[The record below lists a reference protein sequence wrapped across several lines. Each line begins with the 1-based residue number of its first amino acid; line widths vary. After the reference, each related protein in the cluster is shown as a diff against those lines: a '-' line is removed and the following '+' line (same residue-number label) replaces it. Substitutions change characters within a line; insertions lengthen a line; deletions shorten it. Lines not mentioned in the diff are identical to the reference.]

1 MQASE
6 KSGLAAKKLAS
17 VKRREERRWVPV
29 SIFSNTSV
37 YPLPCQLP
45 EKLFLVSK
53 CQMSKCQTVRCRRD
67 SYAHHVYVT
76 LRAQSPAIDVSVD
89 INYQNWPIIGYASS
103 WYTAMKHW
111 KQCLPAKSPALLY
124 RLSPAPTRFSNSFS
138 GFAFPAILEPGTVCL
153 YGLWCFHSKNYC
165 CRFFCLLF
173 MTY

>member
-53 CQMSKCQTVRCRRD
+53 CQMSKCQTVRCRRN

-111 KQCLPAKSPALLY
+111 KQRLAAKSPALLY
-124 RLSPAPTRFSNSFS
+124 RLFPAPTRFSKQLFWICLPCYLGAWNSMFIRTVMFS
-138 GFAFPAILEPGTVCL
+138 L
-153 YGLWCFHSKNYC
+153 
-165 CRFFCLLF
+165 
-173 MTY
+173 